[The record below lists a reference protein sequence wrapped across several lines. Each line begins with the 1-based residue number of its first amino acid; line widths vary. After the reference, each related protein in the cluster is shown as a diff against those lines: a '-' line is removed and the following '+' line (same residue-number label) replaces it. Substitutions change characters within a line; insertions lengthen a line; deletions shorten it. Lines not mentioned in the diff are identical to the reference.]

1 MGSRTDHRA
10 RVRGR
15 RSVRV
20 CPVSER
26 PVPLFFLTLLVGAA
40 LLVGAVIAPMVR
52 ELLLAVVLASV
63 LRPVHA
69 WLTKRCRGRRS
80 IAAGIIT
87 FLVVVIVLGPVA
99 MLVAV
104 IIRDGSD
111 GVRFLLDTVHSQQV
125 ADIVGWLPESA
136 RDTVLDAIDG
146 LPRTLDE
153 VVGQVGARGKTA
165 GAAVGASVVA
175 TGAFLYHGALM
186 LIALFFALTHGDE
199 MVSWL
204 DSVSPLAPGQTR
216 ELLATL
222 KKVSFSIVVSTIAT
236 SAVQAVAAL
245 IGFYIAQVPS
255 PIFFASVTF
264 LAAFIPA
271 VGAAVVSLVA
281 ALLLYVTGHPYMA
294 IFLCVWGVVVVG
306 LVDNVIKPLLIKR
319 GMEIHGVVV
328 FFSLLGG
335 LATFGGI
342 GLLVG
347 PLVVSMFLALL
358 SMYHRDFSPQK
369 RPVPAVPGI
378 PGTPTLPTPEPPA
391 TEPAPA
397 PAAPE
402 PDPKP

>member
-1 MGSRTDHRA
+1 L
-10 RVRGR
+10 V
-15 RSVRV
+15 
-20 CPVSER
+20 
-26 PVPLFFLTLLVGAA
+26 LLAGAA
-40 LLVGAVIAPMVR
+40 LLVGAVIAPMIR

-63 LRPVHA
+63 LRPVQV
-69 WLTKRCRGRRS
+69 WLTKRFRGRRG
-80 IAAGIIT
+80 IAAGVIT
-87 FLVVVIVLGPVA
+87 LLVIVIVLGPVA
-99 MLVAV
+99 MLVAA

-111 GVRFLLDTVHSQQV
+111 GVRFLLDTVHSQPV
-125 ADIVGWLPESA
+125 ADLVGWLPESA
-136 RDTVLDAIDG
+136 RDTVLDAIDR
-146 LPRTLDE
+146 LPRNLDE
-153 VVGQVGARGKTA
+153 VVGQVGAQKTA

-175 TGAFLYHGALM
+175 TGAFLYHSALM
-186 LIALFFALTHGDE
+186 LIALFFSLTHGDE

-216 ELLATL
+216 ELLATS
-222 KKVSFSIVVSTIAT
+222 KKVSFSIVISTITT

-271 VGAAVVSLVA
+271 VGAAAVSLVA

-294 IFLCVWGVVVVG
+294 IFLCVWGVVIVG

-319 GMEIHGVVV
+319 GMEIHGGVV

-342 GLLVG
+342 GLLLG
-347 PLVVSMFLALL
+347 PLVVSMFLSLL

-369 RPVPAVPGI
+369 RQVPAVPGM
-378 PGTPTLPTPEPPA
+378 PGVPAPPATEPPA
-391 TEPAPA
+391 TEPPA
-397 PAAPE
+397 PVPPAPVPPAPVPPAIEPPAPE
-402 PDPKP
+402 PPATSPET